1 MAGLSEAL
9 RTGSWLTRERV
20 RLVALALLIASFVG
34 AAFLVATSDGLNDR
48 LGRPLGTDFSNVY
61 AAGTYVLEGEAAA
74 PFEPHSQFV
83 REQAIFGQDTQ
94 FYGWH
99 YPPFFLGLAG
109 LLALLPYAL
118 ALALWQ
124 GVTLVLYLLVIHSIV
139 AASVPSPNPN
149 SGSPEFGHLKRPKS
163 DTSDFGW
170 GEGQGVGASHHPS
183 FQSPPHPA
191 ALRAADLSPK
201 GRGEDWMWLLLALAY
216 PAVFINLG
224 HGHNGFLT
232 VALIAGALTQLDRR
246 PLIAGIL
253 IGLLAYKPQFGLL
266 IPLVLAVSGRWRV
279 FFAAAATVAA
289 LALAVTLCF
298 GMDVWT
304 AFFASTKFT
313 RSVVLEQGGTGWYKI
328 QSVFSWVRMWGGG
341 IPLAYAVQGAVT
353 LAVAAAL
360 GWLWRT
366 RATFPLKSAALLLGT
381 VLATPYM
388 LDYDLMLLAPAI
400 AFLAADGT
408 RRGFAPWEKTLLA
421 ALWLVPLLARSVAQ
435 ATFIPLAVPLMLLA
449 FGFLLRRAMAD
460 VGAARAGG
468 VLQSAP

>member
-124 GVTLVLYLLVIHSIV
+124 GTTLILYLLSMRGILG
-139 AASVPSPNPN
+139 AAAESP
-149 SGSPEFGHLKRPKS
+149 L
-163 DTSDFGW
+163 
-170 GEGQGVGASHHPS
+170 A
-183 FQSPPHPA
+183 
-191 ALRAADLSPK
+191 
-201 GRGEDWMWLLLALAY
+201 EDPLWLLIALAY

-232 VALIAGALTQLDRR
+232 AALIAGALTQFDRR
-246 PLIAGIL
+246 PLLAGIL

-341 IPLAYAVQGAVT
+341 IPLAYAVQGALT